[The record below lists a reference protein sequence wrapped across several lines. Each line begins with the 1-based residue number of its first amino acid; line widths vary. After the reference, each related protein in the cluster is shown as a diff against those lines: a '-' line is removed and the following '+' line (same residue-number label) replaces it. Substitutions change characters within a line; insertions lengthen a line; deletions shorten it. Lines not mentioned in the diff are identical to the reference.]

1 MLELVWDAVL
11 DAVKMLPF
19 LFGAYALMEWMEHRA
34 ADKMQRALQRM
45 RRFGPVGGALLGC
58 FPQCGFSVAAANLYA
73 GRMITAGTM
82 LAVFLSTSDEALP
95 VLLAHPGSL
104 PAIAGVVGVKIVVA
118 ALFGFLYD
126 AILQP
131 GQLVHSDENHLH
143 AHCHDA
149 GGAWSIVWA
158 AVRHTLS
165 TFAFVLIVMVAF
177 NLAIG
182 YVGEDALQRVLLSGR
197 AWQPV
202 LAGLIGLIPNCAP
215 SVLLTELYLAGS
227 LSFGSLIAGLC
238 AGAGM
243 GLVVL
248 LRNNHSARQNLR
260 IIGYLYAV
268 SVLCGLVLQWIA

>member
-19 LFGAYALMEWMEHRA
+19 LFGAYGLMEWMEHRA
-34 ADKMQRALQRM
+34 ADKMQRSLQRM
-45 RRFGPVGGALLGC
+45 KRFGPVGGALLGC

-82 LAVFLSTSDEALP
+82 LAVFWSTSDEALP

-104 PAIAGVVGVKIVVA
+104 PVIAGVVGVKIVVA

-126 AILQP
+126 ALFQP

-143 AHCHDA
+143 AHCHHV
-149 GGAWSIVWA
+149 GGAWQIAGA
-158 AVRHTLS
+158 AARHTIS
-165 TFAFVLIVMVAF
+165 TFAFVLIVMLAF
-177 NLAIG
+177 HFAIDA
-182 YVGEDALQRVLLSGR
+182 VGQDALQRLLLSGR

-215 SVLLTELYLAGS
+215 SVLLTELYLSGS

-243 GLVVL
+243 GLVIL
-248 LRNNHSARQNLR
+248 LRNNHSMRQNVR
-260 IIGYLYAV
+260 IIGILYAV
-268 SVLCGLVLQWIA
+268 SALCGLALQWIA